1 MRDFY
6 SVLGVKRD
14 AGADEIKAAW
24 RSKAKSVHPDQNR
37 DDPHANNRF
46 AEIGRAYEVLK
57 DPAKRN
63 RYDQQRVKVEAMER
77 EQTIMQQRQSAREA
91 AEKAKQAK
99 ANAERILAEL
109 AQAEAVKAKAD
120 TAAAQA
126 AQAAKAA
133 QAHAQK
139 AQAQAQT
146 AQAQSA
152 QAQAKAQAQAQ
163 AQAQVNAK
171 AQAEQADTAQS
182 QNAKPSQQTQSSGGA
197 GQQDKK
203 ADAASAQS
211 SKAEGP
217 EDLVSRIFGE
227 SPESAAAAESLKRDA
242 EAAELNEGSPLR
254 APSSPLLA
262 PIELISSL
270 VRRIRGVPPPPPEKA
285 PDVFSE
291 AVVAISDLL
300 EQKSVPITLND
311 GREVRVPLDGVTD
324 GHVVRLKAQG
334 LKFQGMQRGDVAVT
348 IKVMRTEKF
357 LVDAYDIRTVLPIT
371 LENAVLGCDV
381 EVEGPEG
388 PDAMV
393 KVTVPAWSNSDQVI
407 RIDALGLP
415 DGAGGRGALLVEL
428 RVMLWEKPDEKVT
441 DLMRLMR
448 EGLYL

>member
-37 DDPHANNRF
+37 DDPLANNRF

-152 QAQAKAQAQAQ
+152 QAQAQAQA
-163 AQAQVNAK
+163 NAK
-171 AQAEQADTAQS
+171 AQAEKADTAQS
-182 QNAKPSQQTQSSGGA
+182 QNAQPSQQSQSSANASASASASA

-203 ADAASAQS
+203 ADTASSQS
-211 SKAEGP
+211 GKPEGP

-227 SPESAAAAESLKRDA
+227 SPEAAAVAESLKREA
-242 EAAELNEGSPLR
+242 EAADLNEGLPLR

-270 VRRIRGVPPPPPEKA
+270 VRRIRGVPPPPPPEKA

-381 EVEGPEG
+381 DVEGPEG
-388 PDAMV
+388 MV

-415 DGAGGRGALLVEL
+415 DGAGERGALLVEL